1 MPYIN
6 VMPEGKRFEFA
17 SGKNLM
23 EIMLDAGLFIDNAC
37 GGKGL
42 CGKCR
47 VRITEGNAG
56 EPGDTELG
64 ILKEAELA
72 QGVRLACLVYP
83 ESDISIELLQQEKKH
98 DVLAS
103 GYLPDFEFDVDI
115 VKVPVTIHKPT
126 LSDQTPFENQI
137 LDQIRAS
144 KALNSDSEASGASAA
159 FEGADAGC
167 DPVCPSGATGEA
179 GIDYDA
185 LCGHE
190 MMPGE
195 YTAVIHNGKVIALEP
210 GDTTGSL
217 YGVAIDIGTTT
228 VVCSL
233 IDMKTGEELG
243 HASEV
248 NAQKFFGLDVLTR
261 ITYEIENPEDGR
273 EKLQK
278 AIVGSINKMVK
289 SICDRHG
296 ICQDR
301 IYEVAVGAN
310 CTMMHML
317 MGVDAR
323 PIGKAPFAPVFAR
336 AKDVKAA
343 DIGIRAASGA
353 RLYCLPSVSAYIGA
367 DIVAGAYVCDLKH
380 RQGNV
385 MFIDIGTNGEIV
397 LASSGHLMSCSC
409 AAGPALEGMNI
420 SSGMR
425 AAEGA
430 IEDIR
435 ISENGIELKVIG
447 DCEPAGICG
456 SGILTVTKELL
467 RTGMVRKTGA
477 FVKAGKFGE
486 DDYRS
491 KHIRVDEEGKRSFIM
506 VPGRTDPDA
515 AQDGT
520 PGENAES
527 GTNACDATAPL
538 YITQSDIR
546 QVQLAKG
553 AILSGFMA
561 LMKRAG
567 ISMEDLDRVLIAGQF
582 GAHLP
587 ADSIT
592 GTGILPFEVEDR
604 IEYVGN
610 TSKTGAYMALM
621 SAKVKRGMEELA
633 HEMDYLEL
641 GATDN
646 YERLLSECLIFPD
659 FK

>member
-1 MPYIN
+1 MPILK
-6 VMPEGKRFEFA
+6 VMPEEKQYDFA

-47 VRITEGNAG
+47 VKVCEGNVSEAG
-56 EPGDTELG
+56 ETERG
-64 ILKEAELA
+64 ILKAEELE
-72 QGVRLACLVYP
+72 QGVRLACLARP
-83 ESDISIELLQQEKKH
+83 EGDITIELLQKEKKH

-103 GYLPDFEFDVDI
+103 GYMPDFEFEQDI

-126 LSDQTPFENQI
+126 LADQTPFENQI
-137 LDQIRAS
+137 IEQV
-144 KALNSDSEASGASAA
+144 
-159 FEGADAGC
+159 GADAAVGH
-167 DPVCPSGATGEA
+167 DGATGSL
-179 GIDYDA
+179 GFDYTA
-185 LCGHE
+185 LSE
-190 MMPGE
+190 NSMLPGE
-195 YTAVIHNGKVIALEP
+195 YTAVLHNGKVIALEQ
-210 GDTTGSL
+210 GDTTDSI

-243 HASEV
+243 HASEI

-278 AIVGSINKMVK
+278 AIVGSINKMVR
-289 SICDRHG
+289 SVCDRNG
-296 ICQDR
+296 LTQDQ
-301 IYEVAVGAN
+301 IYEISVGAN

-336 AKDVKAA
+336 AKDVKAS
-343 DIGIRAASGA
+343 DIGLKAAPGA

-367 DIVAGAYVCDLKH
+367 DIVAGAYVCDLRH
-380 RQGNV
+380 RKGNV

-397 LASSGHLMSCSC
+397 LAANGHLMSCSC

-430 IEDIR
+430 IEDIH
-435 ISENGIELKVIG
+435 INEDGIDLKVIG

-467 RTGMVRKTGA
+467 RTGIVRKTGA
-477 FVKAGKFGE
+477 FVKAGKFDE

-491 KHIRVDEEGKRSFIM
+491 KYIAVDEEGKRSFIM
-506 VPGRTDPDA
+506 TEGG
-515 AQDGT
+515 DGT
-520 PGENAES
+520 E
-527 GTNACDATAPL
+527 PL
-538 YITQSDIR
+538 YITQGDIR

-561 LMKRAG
+561 LLKKAG
-567 ISMEDLDRVLIAGQF
+567 IGMADLDKVLIAGQF

-587 ADSIT
+587 AESIT

-621 SAKVKRGMEELA
+621 SGTVKRRMEELA
-633 HEMDYLEL
+633 HDMDYLEL

-646 YERLLSECLIFPD
+646 YERLLSECLIFPS

>member
-1 MPYIN
+1 MPKMT
-6 VMPEGKRFEFA
+6 VMPEGKEYGFA

-47 VRITEGNAG
+47 VKVTVGDAG
-56 EPGDTELG
+56 EPGETERG
-64 ILKEAELA
+64 ILKPEEFE
-72 QGVRLACLVYP
+72 QGIRLACLTWP
-83 ESDISIELLQQEKKH
+83 ASDICIELLQKEKKH

-103 GYLPDFEFDVDI
+103 GYMPEFEFEPDI
-115 VKVPVTIHKPT
+115 SDMPVTIHKPT
-126 LSDQTPFENQI
+126 LDDQTPFE
-137 LDQIRAS
+137 DQV
-144 KALNSDSEASGASAA
+144 LEETGASG
-159 FEGADAGC
+159 FGY
-167 DPVCPSGATGEA
+167 EA
-179 GIDYDA
+179 
-185 LCGHE
+185 LSEHS
-190 MMPGE
+190 MMPGD
-195 YTAVIHNGKVIALEP
+195 YTAVLHGGRVIGLEP
-210 GDTTGSL
+210 GDTSGSL

-233 IDMKTGEELG
+233 VDMLSGEELG
-243 HASEV
+243 HASEI

-261 ITYEIENPEDGR
+261 ITYEIENPDDGR

-289 SICDRHG
+289 LVCDSHG
-296 ICQDR
+296 ASQDQ
-301 IYEVAVGAN
+301 IYEFSVGAN

-336 AKDVKAA
+336 ARDVRAS
-343 DIGIRAASGA
+343 DIGLRGAAGA

-367 DIVAGAYVCDLKH
+367 DIVAGAYVCDL
-380 RQGNV
+380 RNQPGNV

-397 LASSGHLMSCSC
+397 LASGGHLMSCSC

-430 IEDIR
+430 IEDIHIR
-435 ISENGIELKVIG
+435 EDGLELKVIG

-467 RTGMVRKTGA
+467 RTGIVKKTGA
-477 FVKAGKFGE
+477 FVKADKFAE

-491 KHIRVDEEGKRSFIM
+491 KYIRVDEEGKRSFRM
-506 VPGRTDPDA
+506 TEGGEA
-515 AQDGT
+515 A
-520 PGENAES
+520 E
-527 GTNACDATAPL
+527 PL
-538 YITQSDIR
+538 YITQGDVR

-561 LMKRAG
+561 LMKKAG
-567 ISMEDLDRVLIAGQF
+567 IGMEDLDKVLIAGQF

-621 SAKVKRGMEELA
+621 SGRVKRQMEELA
-633 HEMDYLEL
+633 HDMDYLEL

-646 YERLLSECLIFPD
+646 YERLLSECLIFPS

>member
-1 MPYIN
+1 MPVMK
-6 VMPEGKRFEFA
+6 VMPEGKQYDFA

-47 VRITEGNAG
+47 VRITEGDAGKAGGTERAILKAG
-56 EPGDTELG
+56 EPEQG
-64 ILKEAELA
+64 I
-72 QGVRLACLVYP
+72 RLACLVRP
-83 ESDISIELLQQEKKH
+83 ESDITIELLQKEKKH

-103 GYLPDFEFDVDI
+103 GYMPDFEFDPDI
-115 VKVPVTIHKPT
+115 VKLPVTIHKPT
-126 LSDQTPFENQI
+126 LADQTPFEDQI
-137 LDQIRAS
+137 L
-144 KALNSDSEASGASAA
+144 E
-159 FEGADAGC
+159 ETGADSFGY
-167 DPVCPSGATGEA
+167 EA
-179 GIDYDA
+179 LA
-185 LCGHE
+185 EHS
-190 MMPGE
+190 MMPGS
-195 YTAVIHNGKVIALEP
+195 YTAVLHHGKVIALEP
-210 GDTTGSL
+210 GDTTGEL

-233 IDMKTGEELG
+233 IDMNTGEELG
-243 HASEV
+243 HASEI

-261 ITYEIENPEDGR
+261 ITYEIENPDDGR

-289 SICDRHG
+289 SVCDQNAVS
-296 ICQDR
+296 QDK
-301 IYEVAVGAN
+301 IYEIAVGAN

-317 MGVDAR
+317 AGVDAR

-336 AKDVKAA
+336 SKDLRAA
-343 DIGIRAASGA
+343 DIGLRAAPGA

-367 DIVAGAYVCDLKH
+367 DIVAGAYVCDL
-380 RQGNV
+380 RNRSGNV

-397 LASSGHLMSCSC
+397 LAADGHLMSCSC

-430 IEDIR
+430 IEDIH
-435 ISENGIELKVIG
+435 ISEDGINMKVIG

-467 RTGMVRKTGA
+467 RTGIVRKTGA
-477 FVKAGKFGE
+477 FVKADKFDP

-491 KHIRVDEEGKRSFIM
+491 SYISVDEDGKRSFRM
-506 VPGRTDPDA
+506 TEG
-515 AQDGT
+515 GN
-520 PGENAES
+520 GSE
-527 GTNACDATAPL
+527 PL

-561 LMKRAG
+561 LLKKAG
-567 ISMEDLDRVLIAGQF
+567 IGMGDLDKVLIAGQF

-587 ADSIT
+587 AESIT

-621 SAKVKRGMEELA
+621 SEKVKREMEELA
-633 HEMDYLEL
+633 HDMDYLEL

-646 YERLLSECLIFPD
+646 YERLLSECLIFPV

>member
-1 MPYIN
+1 MPN
-6 VMPEGKRFEFA
+6 LKVMPEEKLYGFA

-47 VRITEGNAG
+47 VKITEGDAG
-56 EPGDTELG
+56 EAGETERG
-64 ILKEAELA
+64 ILKAEELE
-72 QGVRLACLVYP
+72 QGVRLACLTYP
-83 ESDISIELLQQEKKH
+83 VSDITIELLQKEKKH

-103 GYLPDFEFDVDI
+103 GYMPDFEFEPDI
-115 VKVPVTIHKPT
+115 IKVPITIHKPT
-126 LSDQTPFENQI
+126 LADQTPFENQI
-137 LDQIRAS
+137 IEQVGAE
-144 KALNSDSEASGASAA
+144 ALVGHD
-159 FEGADAGC
+159 
-167 DPVCPSGATGEA
+167 GATGYL
-179 GIDYDA
+179 GFDYTA
-185 LCGHE
+185 LCEHS
-190 MMPGE
+190 MLPGD

-210 GDTTGSL
+210 GDTSESL

-233 IDMKTGEELG
+233 VDMLTGEELG
-243 HASEV
+243 HASEI

-261 ITYEIENPEDGR
+261 ITYEIENPDDGR

-296 ICQDR
+296 LTQDQ
-301 IYEVAVGAN
+301 IYQVTVGAN

-336 AKDVKAA
+336 AKDVKAS
-343 DIGIRAASGA
+343 DIGLKAAPGA

-380 RQGNV
+380 QKGNV

-397 LASSGHLMSCSC
+397 LAADGKLMSCSC

-430 IEDIR
+430 IEDIH
-435 ISENGIELKVIG
+435 INEDGLDLKIIG

-467 RTGMVRKTGA
+467 RTGIVRKTGA
-477 FVKAGKFGE
+477 FVKADKFDA

-491 KHIRVDEEGKRSFIM
+491 KYIAVDEDGKRSFRM
-506 VPGRTDPDA
+506 TEGG
-515 AQDGT
+515 DGT
-520 PGENAES
+520 E
-527 GTNACDATAPL
+527 PL
-538 YITQSDIR
+538 YITQGDVR

-561 LMKRAG
+561 LMKKAG
-567 ISMEDLDRVLIAGQF
+567 IGMADLDRVLIAGQF

-587 ADSIT
+587 AESIT

-621 SAKVKRGMEELA
+621 SGKVKRNMEELA
-633 HEMDYLEL
+633 HDMDYLEL

-646 YERLLSECLIFPD
+646 YERLLSECLIFPV

>member
-1 MPYIN
+1 MPN
-6 VMPEGKRFEFA
+6 LKVMPEEKLYGFA

-47 VRITEGNAG
+47 VKITEGDAG
-56 EPGDTELG
+56 EPGETERG
-64 ILKEAELA
+64 ILKAEELE
-72 QGVRLACLVYP
+72 QGVRLACLAYP
-83 ESDISIELLQQEKKH
+83 VSDITIELLQKEKKH

-103 GYLPDFEFDVDI
+103 GYMPDFDFGPDI

-126 LSDQTPFENQI
+126 LADQTPFENQI
-137 LDQIRAS
+137 IEQVGAE
-144 KALNSDSEASGASAA
+144 ALVGHD
-159 FEGADAGC
+159 
-167 DPVCPSGATGEA
+167 GATGYL
-179 GIDYDA
+179 GFDYTA
-185 LCGHE
+185 LREHS
-190 MMPGE
+190 MLPGE
-195 YTAVIHNGKVIALEP
+195 YTAVIHDGKVIALEP

-233 IDMKTGEELG
+233 VDMLTGEELG
-243 HASEV
+243 HASEI

-273 EKLQK
+273 EKLQR

-289 SICDRHG
+289 SICDEHG
-296 ICQDR
+296 LTQDQ
-301 IYEVAVGAN
+301 IYEVTVGAN

-336 AKDVKAA
+336 AKDIKASDIGLKAA
-343 DIGIRAASGA
+343 PGA

-380 RQGNV
+380 QKGNV

-397 LASSGHLMSCSC
+397 LAADGKLMSCSC

-430 IEDIR
+430 IEDIH
-435 ISENGIELKVIG
+435 INEDGVDLKIIG

-467 RTGMVRKTGA
+467 RTGIVRKTGA
-477 FVKAGKFGE
+477 FVKADKFDE
-486 DDYRS
+486 SDYRS
-491 KHIRVDEEGKRSFIM
+491 KYIAVDEEGKRSFRM
-506 VPGRTDPDA
+506 TDGSNGSD
-515 AQDGT
+515 
-520 PGENAES
+520 
-527 GTNACDATAPL
+527 PL
-538 YITQSDIR
+538 YITQGDVR

-561 LMKRAG
+561 LMRKAG
-567 ISMEDLDRVLIAGQF
+567 IGMEDLDRVLIAGQF

-587 ADSIT
+587 AESIT

-621 SAKVKRGMEELA
+621 SGTVKRQMEALA
-633 HEMDYLEL
+633 HDMDYLEL

-646 YERLLSECLIFPD
+646 YERLLSECLIFPV

>member
-1 MPYIN
+1 MPN
-6 VMPEGKRFEFA
+6 LKVMPEEKLYGFA

-47 VRITEGNAG
+47 VKITEGDAG
-56 EPGDTELG
+56 EAGETERG
-64 ILKEAELA
+64 ILKAEELE
-72 QGVRLACLVYP
+72 QGVRLACLTYP
-83 ESDISIELLQQEKKH
+83 VSDITIELLQKEKKH

-103 GYLPDFEFDVDI
+103 GYMPDFEFEPDI
-115 VKVPVTIHKPT
+115 IKVPVTIHKPT
-126 LSDQTPFENQI
+126 LADQTPFENQI
-137 LDQIRAS
+137 IEQVGAE
-144 KALNSDSEASGASAA
+144 ALVGHD
-159 FEGADAGC
+159 
-167 DPVCPSGATGEA
+167 GATGYL
-179 GIDYDA
+179 GFDYTA
-185 LCGHE
+185 LCEHS
-190 MMPGE
+190 MLPGD

-210 GDTTGSL
+210 GDTSESL

-233 IDMKTGEELG
+233 VDMLTGEELG
-243 HASEV
+243 HASEI

-261 ITYEIENPEDGR
+261 ITYEIENPDDGR

-296 ICQDR
+296 LTQDQ
-301 IYEVAVGAN
+301 IYQVTVGAN

-336 AKDVKAA
+336 AKDVKAS
-343 DIGIRAASGA
+343 DIGLKAAPGA

-380 RQGNV
+380 QKGNV

-397 LASSGHLMSCSC
+397 LAADGKLMSCSC

-430 IEDIR
+430 IEDIH
-435 ISENGIELKVIG
+435 INEDGLDLKIIG

-467 RTGMVRKTGA
+467 RTGIVRKTGA
-477 FVKAGKFGE
+477 FVKADKFDA

-491 KHIRVDEEGKRSFIM
+491 KYIAVDEDGKRSFRM
-506 VPGRTDPDA
+506 TEGG
-515 AQDGT
+515 DGT
-520 PGENAES
+520 E
-527 GTNACDATAPL
+527 PL
-538 YITQSDIR
+538 YITQGDVR

-561 LMKRAG
+561 LMKKAG
-567 ISMEDLDRVLIAGQF
+567 IGMADLDKVLIAGQF

-587 ADSIT
+587 AESIT

-621 SAKVKRGMEELA
+621 SGKVKRDMEELA

-646 YERLLSECLIFPD
+646 YERLLSECLIFPV

>member
-1 MPYIN
+1 
-6 VMPEGKRFEFA
+6 
-17 SGKNLM
+17 
-23 EIMLDAGLFIDNAC
+23 MLDAGLFIDNAC

-47 VRITEGNAG
+47 VRITKG
-56 EPGDTELG
+56 ETGPVSETESH
-64 ILKEAELA
+64 ILKADEIES
-72 QGVRLACLVYP
+72 GIRLACLVFP
-83 ESDISIELLQQEKKH
+83 ESDIEIELLQKEKKH

-103 GYLPDFEFDVDI
+103 GYMPDFDFDQDI
-115 VKVPVTIHKPT
+115 IKRRVTIHKPT
-126 LSDQTPFENQI
+126 LEDQTPFE
-137 LDQIRAS
+137 DQVLAETGCES
-144 KALNSDSEASGASAA
+144 LEYEALSEHS
-159 FEGADAGC
+159 
-167 DPVCPSGATGEA
+167 
-179 GIDYDA
+179 
-185 LCGHE
+185 
-190 MMPGE
+190 MMPGD
-195 YTAVIHNGKVIALEP
+195 YTAVIHGNRVVALEP
-210 GDTTGSL
+210 GDTEAAL

-233 IDMKTGEELG
+233 IDMNTGEELG
-243 HASEV
+243 HASEI

-261 ITYEIENPEDGR
+261 ITYEIEHPEDGR

-278 AIVGSINKMVK
+278 AIVGSINKMVSSVCEK
-289 SICDRHG
+289 HG
-296 ICQDR
+296 VSQEQ
-301 IYEVAVGAN
+301 IYEFSVGAN

-336 AKDVKAA
+336 ARDVKA
-343 DIGIRAASGA
+343 DSIGLKAAAGA

-367 DIVAGAYVCDLKH
+367 DIVAGAYVCDL
-380 RQGNV
+380 RSETGNV
-385 MFIDIGTNGEIV
+385 IFIDIGTNGEIV
-397 LASSGHLMSCSC
+397 LASHGKLMSCSC

-430 IEDIR
+430 IEDIS
-435 ISENGIELKVIG
+435 IGEDGIELKSIG
-447 DCEPAGICG
+447 DCEPAGIGG

-467 RTGMVRKTGA
+467 RTGIVRKTGA
-477 FVKAGKFGE
+477 FVKAGKFDE
-486 DDYRS
+486 SDYRS
-491 KHIRVDEEGKRSFIM
+491 KYIEVDDEGKRSFRM
-506 VPGRTDPDA
+506 TEGGNGTD
-515 AQDGT
+515 
-520 PGENAES
+520 
-527 GTNACDATAPL
+527 PL
-538 YITQSDIR
+538 YITQGDIR

-567 ISMEDLDRVLIAGQF
+567 IGMEDLDKVLIAGQF

-587 ADSIT
+587 AKSIT

-604 IEYVGN
+604 IKYVGN

-621 SAKVKRGMEELA
+621 SGKVKEEMQRLA

-641 GATDN
+641 GATEN
-646 YERLLSECLIFPD
+646 YERLLSECLIFPA

>member
-1 MPYIN
+1 MPKLT
-6 VMPEGKRFEFA
+6 VMPEGKEYDFA

-23 EIMLDAGLFIDNAC
+23 EIMLGAGLFIDNAC

-47 VRITEGNAG
+47 VRIVSGDAGAAG
-56 EPGDTELG
+56 ETERG
-64 ILKEAELA
+64 MLKSEELS
-72 QGVRLACLVYP
+72 QGVRLACLTVP
-83 ESDISIELLQQEKKH
+83 AGDICIELLQKEKKH

-103 GYLPDFEFDVDI
+103 GYMPEFEFEPDI
-115 VKVPVTIHKPT
+115 KKVPVTIHKPT
-126 LSDQTPFENQI
+126 LADQTPFENQI
-137 LDQIRAS
+137 IDQV
-144 KALNSDSEASGASAA
+144 
-159 FEGADAGC
+159 GADRAVGH
-167 DPVCPSGATGEA
+167 DGATGYL
-179 GIDYDA
+179 GLDYTA
-185 LCGHE
+185 LCEHP
-190 MMPGE
+190 MLPGE
-195 YTAVIHNGKVIALEP
+195 YTAVIHDGKVIALEP
-210 GDTTGSL
+210 GDTSASI

-233 IDMKTGEELG
+233 IDMLSGEEIG
-243 HASEV
+243 HASEI

-273 EKLQK
+273 EKLRK

-289 SICDRHG
+289 SICDDHG
-296 ICQDR
+296 LSRDQ
-301 IYEVAVGAN
+301 IYEIAVGAN

-336 AKDVKAA
+336 AKDVRADSIGLEAA
-343 DIGIRAASGA
+343 PGA

-367 DIVAGAYVCDLKH
+367 DIVAGAYVCDLRHQK
-380 RQGNV
+380 GNV

-397 LASSGHLMSCSC
+397 LASGGRLMSCSC

-435 ISENGIELKVIG
+435 IGEDGLELKIIG
-447 DCEPAGICG
+447 DCPPAGICG

-467 RTGMVRKTGA
+467 RTGIVKKTGA
-477 FVKAGKFGE
+477 FVKADRFGE

-491 KHIRVDEEGKRSFIM
+491 KYISVDEEGRRSFRM
-506 VPGRTDPDA
+506 TDGD
-515 AQDGT
+515 
-520 PGENAES
+520 E
-527 GTNACDATAPL
+527 PL
-538 YITQSDIR
+538 YITQSDVR

-561 LMKRAG
+561 LMNKAG
-567 ISMEDLDRVLIAGQF
+567 IGMEDLDRVLIAGQF

-621 SAKVKRGMEELA
+621 SSKVKREMEELA
-633 HEMDYLEL
+633 HDMDYLEL

-646 YERLLSECLIFPD
+646 YERLLSECLIFPS

>member
-1 MPYIN
+1 MPN
-6 VMPEGKRFEFA
+6 LKVMPEEKLYGFA

-47 VRITEGNAG
+47 VKITEGDAG
-56 EPGDTELG
+56 EAGETERG
-64 ILKEAELA
+64 ILKAEELE
-72 QGVRLACLVYP
+72 QGVRLTCLTYP
-83 ESDISIELLQQEKKH
+83 VSDITIELLQKEKKH

-103 GYLPDFEFDVDI
+103 GYMPDFEFEPDI
-115 VKVPVTIHKPT
+115 IKVPVTIHKPT
-126 LSDQTPFENQI
+126 LADQTPFENQI
-137 LDQIRAS
+137 IEQVGAE
-144 KALNSDSEASGASAA
+144 ALVGHD
-159 FEGADAGC
+159 
-167 DPVCPSGATGEA
+167 GATGYL
-179 GIDYDA
+179 GFDYTA
-185 LCGHE
+185 LCEHS
-190 MMPGE
+190 MLPGD

-210 GDTTGSL
+210 GDTSESL

-233 IDMKTGEELG
+233 VDMLTGEELG
-243 HASEV
+243 HASEI

-261 ITYEIENPEDGR
+261 ITYEIENPDDGR

-296 ICQDR
+296 LTQDQ
-301 IYEVAVGAN
+301 IYQVTVGAN

-336 AKDVKAA
+336 AKDVKAS
-343 DIGIRAASGA
+343 DIGLKAAPGA

-380 RQGNV
+380 QKGNV

-397 LASSGHLMSCSC
+397 LAADGKLMSCSC

-430 IEDIR
+430 IEDIH
-435 ISENGIELKVIG
+435 INEDGLDLKIIG

-467 RTGMVRKTGA
+467 RTGIVRKTGA
-477 FVKAGKFGE
+477 FVKADKFDE
-486 DDYRS
+486 NDYRS
-491 KHIRVDEEGKRSFIM
+491 KYIVVDEDGKRSFRM
-506 VPGRTDPDA
+506 TEG
-515 AQDGT
+515 GN
-520 PGENAES
+520 GSE
-527 GTNACDATAPL
+527 PL
-538 YITQSDIR
+538 YITQGDIR

-561 LMKRAG
+561 LMKKAG
-567 ISMEDLDRVLIAGQF
+567 IGMADLDRVLIAGQF

-587 ADSIT
+587 AESIT

-621 SAKVKRGMEELA
+621 SGKVKRNMEELA
-633 HEMDYLEL
+633 HDMDYLEL

-646 YERLLSECLIFPD
+646 YERLLSECLIFPV

>member
-1 MPYIN
+1 
-6 VMPEGKRFEFA
+6 MPEEKLYGFA

-47 VRITEGNAG
+47 VKITEGDAG
-56 EPGDTELG
+56 EPGETERG
-64 ILKEAELA
+64 ILKAEELE
-72 QGVRLACLVYP
+72 QGVRLACLAYP
-83 ESDISIELLQQEKKH
+83 VSDITIELLQKEKKH

-103 GYLPDFEFDVDI
+103 GYMPDFDFGPDI

-126 LSDQTPFENQI
+126 LADQTPFENQI
-137 LDQIRAS
+137 IEQVGAE
-144 KALNSDSEASGASAA
+144 ALVGHD
-159 FEGADAGC
+159 
-167 DPVCPSGATGEA
+167 GATGYL
-179 GIDYDA
+179 GFDYTA
-185 LCGHE
+185 LREHS
-190 MMPGE
+190 MLPGE
-195 YTAVIHNGKVIALEP
+195 YTAVIHDGKVIALEP

-233 IDMKTGEELG
+233 VDMLTGEELG
-243 HASEV
+243 HASEI

-289 SICDRHG
+289 SICDEHG
-296 ICQDR
+296 LTQDQ
-301 IYEVAVGAN
+301 IYEVTVGAN

-336 AKDVKAA
+336 AKDIKASDIGLKAA
-343 DIGIRAASGA
+343 PGA

-380 RQGNV
+380 QKGNV

-397 LASSGHLMSCSC
+397 LAADGKLMSCSC

-430 IEDIR
+430 IEDIH
-435 ISENGIELKVIG
+435 INEDGVDLKIIG

-467 RTGMVRKTGA
+467 RTGIVRKTGA
-477 FVKAGKFGE
+477 FVKADKFDE
-486 DDYRS
+486 SDYRS
-491 KHIRVDEEGKRSFIM
+491 KYIAVDEEGKRSFRM
-506 VPGRTDPDA
+506 TDGSNGSD
-515 AQDGT
+515 
-520 PGENAES
+520 
-527 GTNACDATAPL
+527 PL
-538 YITQSDIR
+538 YITQGDVR

-561 LMKRAG
+561 LMRKAG
-567 ISMEDLDRVLIAGQF
+567 IGMEDLDRVLIAGQF

-587 ADSIT
+587 AESIT

-621 SAKVKRGMEELA
+621 SGTVKRQMEALA
-633 HEMDYLEL
+633 HDMDYLEL

-646 YERLLSECLIFPD
+646 YERLLSECLIFPV

>member
-1 MPYIN
+1 MPLLTVHSDNKQY
-6 VMPEGKRFEFA
+6 EFA
-17 SGKNLM
+17 SGKSLM
-23 EIMLDAGLFIDNAC
+23 DIMLDAGLFIDNAC

-47 VRITEGNAG
+47 VMITKG
-56 EPGDTELG
+56 ETGPVSETESH
-64 ILKEAELA
+64 ILKADEIES
-72 QGVRLACLVYP
+72 GIRLACLVYP
-83 ESDISIELLQQEKKH
+83 ESDIEIELLQKEKKH
-98 DVLAS
+98 DVLTS
-103 GYLPDFEFDVDI
+103 GYMPDFDFDQDI
-115 VKVPVTIHKPT
+115 IKRRVTIHKPT
-126 LSDQTPFENQI
+126 LEDQTPFE
-137 LDQIRAS
+137 DQVLAETGCECFEYE
-144 KALNSDSEASGASAA
+144 ALSEHS
-159 FEGADAGC
+159 
-167 DPVCPSGATGEA
+167 
-179 GIDYDA
+179 
-185 LCGHE
+185 
-190 MMPGE
+190 MMPGD
-195 YTAVIHNGKVIALEP
+195 YTAVIHGNRVVALEP
-210 GDTTGSL
+210 GDTASAL

-233 IDMKTGEELG
+233 IDMNTGEELG
-243 HASEV
+243 HASEI

-261 ITYEIENPEDGR
+261 ITYEIEHPEDGR

-278 AIVGSINKMVK
+278 AIVGSINKMVASVCEK
-289 SICDRHG
+289 HG
-296 ICQDR
+296 VSQEQ
-301 IYEVAVGAN
+301 IYEFSVGAN

-336 AKDVKAA
+336 ARDVKA
-343 DIGIRAASGA
+343 DSIGLKAAAGA

-367 DIVAGAYVCDLKH
+367 DIVAGAYVCDL
-380 RQGNV
+380 RSETGNV
-385 MFIDIGTNGEIV
+385 IFIDIGTNGEIV
-397 LASSGHLMSCSC
+397 LASHGKLMSCSC

-430 IEDIR
+430 IEDIS
-435 ISENGIELKVIG
+435 IGENGIELKIIG

-467 RTGMVRKTGA
+467 RTGIVRKTGA
-477 FVKAGKFGE
+477 FVKAGKFDE
-486 DDYRS
+486 SDYRS
-491 KHIRVDEEGKRSFIM
+491 KFIEVDDEGKRSFRM
-506 VPGRTDPDA
+506 TEGGNGSD
-515 AQDGT
+515 
-520 PGENAES
+520 
-527 GTNACDATAPL
+527 PL
-538 YITQSDIR
+538 YITQGDIR

-567 ISMEDLDRVLIAGQF
+567 IGMEDLDKVLIAGQF

-587 ADSIT
+587 AQSIT

-604 IEYVGN
+604 IQYVGN

-621 SAKVKRGMEELA
+621 SGKVKEEMQKLA

-641 GATDN
+641 GATEN
-646 YERLLSECLIFPD
+646 YERLLSECLIFPA

>member
-1 MPYIN
+1 MPILK
-6 VMPEGKRFEFA
+6 VMPEGKIFNFA

-47 VRITEGNAG
+47 VKITEGEAG
-56 EPGDTELG
+56 EAGETELA
-64 ILKEAELA
+64 ILKAGEVE
-72 QGVRLACLVYP
+72 QGIRLACLARP
-83 ESDISIELLQQEKKH
+83 EGDITIELLQKEKKH

-103 GYLPDFEFDVDI
+103 GYMPDFEFEPDI
-115 VKVPVTIHKPT
+115 IKVPVTVHKPT
-126 LSDQTPFENQI
+126 LADQTPFENQI
-137 LDQIRAS
+137 IEQVGANAS
-144 KALNSDSEASGASAA
+144 VGHD
-159 FEGADAGC
+159 
-167 DPVCPSGATGEA
+167 GATGYL
-179 GIDYDA
+179 GFDYTA
-185 LCGHE
+185 LCEHS
-190 MMPGE
+190 MLPGE
-195 YTAVIHNGKVIALEP
+195 YTAVLHNGKVIALEP
-210 GDTTGSL
+210 GDTTESL

-233 IDMKTGEELG
+233 IDMNTGEELG
-243 HASEV
+243 HASEI

-261 ITYEIENPEDGR
+261 ITYEIENPDDGR

-289 SICDRHG
+289 SVCDKNG
-296 ICQDR
+296 VTQDQ
-301 IYEVAVGAN
+301 IYEVSVGAN

-336 AKDVKAA
+336 AKDVRAS
-343 DIGIRAASGA
+343 DIGLKTAPGA
-353 RLYCLPSVSAYIGA
+353 RLYCLPSASAYIGA
-367 DIVAGAYVCDLKH
+367 DIVAGAYVCDLRH
-380 RQGNV
+380 RKGNV

-397 LASSGHLMSCSC
+397 LAADGHLMSCSC

-430 IEDIR
+430 IEDIH
-435 ISENGIELKVIG
+435 INEDGIDIKVIG

-467 RTGMVRKTGA
+467 RTGIVRKTGA
-477 FVKAGKFGE
+477 FVKADKFDA

-491 KHIRVDEEGKRSFIM
+491 KYIAVDEDGKRSFRM
-506 VPGRTDPDA
+506 TEGGE
-515 AQDGT
+515 GT
-520 PGENAES
+520 E
-527 GTNACDATAPL
+527 PL
-538 YITQSDIR
+538 YITQGDVR

-561 LMKRAG
+561 LLKKAG
-567 ISMEDLDRVLIAGQF
+567 IGMADLDKVLIAGQF

-621 SAKVKRGMEELA
+621 SGTVKRQMEELA
-633 HEMDYLEL
+633 HDMDYLEL

-646 YERLLSECLIFPD
+646 YERLLSECLIFPV

>member
-1 MPYIN
+1 MPVLK
-6 VMPEGKRFEFA
+6 VMPEGKQYDFA

-47 VRITEGNAG
+47 VKITEGDAG
-56 EPGDTELG
+56 EAGETERG
-64 ILKEAELA
+64 ILKAEELE
-72 QGVRLACLVYP
+72 QGVRLACLAYP
-83 ESDISIELLQQEKKH
+83 VTDITIELLQKEKKH

-103 GYLPDFEFDVDI
+103 GYMPDFEFEPDI
-115 VKVPVTIHKPT
+115 IKVPVTIHKPT
-126 LSDQTPFENQI
+126 LADQTPFENQI
-137 LDQIRAS
+137 IDQVGA
-144 KALNSDSEASGASAA
+144 EAMVGH
-159 FEGADAGC
+159 D
-167 DPVCPSGATGEA
+167 GATGYL
-179 GIDYDA
+179 GFDYTA
-185 LCGHE
+185 LREHS
-190 MMPGE
+190 MLPGE
-195 YTAVIHNGKVIALEP
+195 YTAVMHNGKVIALEP

-233 IDMKTGEELG
+233 VDMLTGEELG
-243 HASEV
+243 HASEI

-289 SICDRHG
+289 SICDEHG
-296 ICQDR
+296 LTQEQ
-301 IYEVAVGAN
+301 IYEVTVGAN

-336 AKDVKAA
+336 AKDVKAS
-343 DIGIRAASGA
+343 DIGLKAAPGA

-367 DIVAGAYVCDLKH
+367 DIVAGAYVCDLRH
-380 RQGNV
+380 RKGNV

-397 LASSGHLMSCSC
+397 LAADGKLMSCSC

-430 IEDIR
+430 IEDIH
-435 ISENGIELKVIG
+435 INEDGIDLKIIG

-467 RTGMVRKTGA
+467 RTGIVRKTGA
-477 FVKAGKFGE
+477 FVKADKFDA

-491 KHIRVDEEGKRSFIM
+491 KYIAVDEDGKRSFRM
-506 VPGRTDPDA
+506 TEGGE
-515 AQDGT
+515 GT
-520 PGENAES
+520 E
-527 GTNACDATAPL
+527 PL
-538 YITQSDIR
+538 YITQGDVR

-561 LMKRAG
+561 LMRKAG
-567 ISMEDLDRVLIAGQF
+567 IGMEDLDRVLIAGQF

-587 ADSIT
+587 AESIT

-621 SAKVKRGMEELA
+621 SGKVKRQMEELA

-646 YERLLSECLIFPD
+646 YERLLSECLIFPV

>member
-1 MPYIN
+1 MPN
-6 VMPEGKRFEFA
+6 LKVMPEEKLYGFA

-47 VRITEGNAG
+47 VKITEGDAG
-56 EPGDTELG
+56 EPGETERG
-64 ILKEAELA
+64 ILKAEELE
-72 QGVRLACLVYP
+72 QGVRLACLAYP
-83 ESDISIELLQQEKKH
+83 VSDITIELLQKEKKH

-103 GYLPDFEFDVDI
+103 GYMPDFDFGPDI

-126 LSDQTPFENQI
+126 LADQTPFENQI
-137 LDQIRAS
+137 IEQVGAE
-144 KALNSDSEASGASAA
+144 ALVGHD
-159 FEGADAGC
+159 
-167 DPVCPSGATGEA
+167 GATGYL
-179 GIDYDA
+179 GFDYTA
-185 LCGHE
+185 LREHS
-190 MMPGE
+190 MLPGE
-195 YTAVIHNGKVIALEP
+195 YTAVIHDGKVIALEP

-233 IDMKTGEELG
+233 VDMLTGEELG
-243 HASEV
+243 HASEI

-289 SICDRHG
+289 SICDEHG
-296 ICQDR
+296 LTQDQ
-301 IYEVAVGAN
+301 IYEVTVGAN

-336 AKDVKAA
+336 AKDIKASDIGLKAA
-343 DIGIRAASGA
+343 PGA

-380 RQGNV
+380 QKGNV

-397 LASSGHLMSCSC
+397 LAADGKLMSCSC

-430 IEDIR
+430 IEDIH
-435 ISENGIELKVIG
+435 INEDGVDLKIIG

-467 RTGMVRKTGA
+467 RTGIVRKTGA
-477 FVKAGKFGE
+477 FVKADKFDE
-486 DDYRS
+486 SDYRS
-491 KHIRVDEEGKRSFIM
+491 KYIAVDEEGKRSFRM
-506 VPGRTDPDA
+506 TDGSNGSD
-515 AQDGT
+515 
-520 PGENAES
+520 
-527 GTNACDATAPL
+527 PL
-538 YITQSDIR
+538 YITQGDVR
-546 QVQLAKG
+546 QVQLAMG

-561 LMKRAG
+561 LMRKAG
-567 ISMEDLDRVLIAGQF
+567 IGMEDLDRVLIAGQF

-587 ADSIT
+587 AESIT

-621 SAKVKRGMEELA
+621 SGTVKRQMEALA
-633 HEMDYLEL
+633 HDMDYLEL

-646 YERLLSECLIFPD
+646 YERLLSECLIFPV

>member
-1 MPYIN
+1 MPN
-6 VMPEGKRFEFA
+6 LKVMPEGKLFGFT

-47 VRITEGNAG
+47 VKITDGNAG
-56 EPGDTELG
+56 EAGETERG
-64 ILKEAELA
+64 ILKTEELE
-72 QGVRLACLVYP
+72 QGVRLACLAYP
-83 ESDISIELLQQEKKH
+83 VSDITIELLQKEKKH

-103 GYLPDFEFDVDI
+103 GYMPDFEFEPDI
-115 VKVPVTIHKPT
+115 KKVPVTIHKPT
-126 LSDQTPFENQI
+126 LADQTPFENQLI
-137 LDQIRAS
+137 EQV
-144 KALNSDSEASGASAA
+144 
-159 FEGADAGC
+159 GADSLVGHDC
-167 DPVCPSGATGEA
+167 ATGYL
-179 GIDYDA
+179 GFDYIA
-185 LCGHE
+185 LREHS
-190 MMPGE
+190 MLPGD

-210 GDTTGSL
+210 GDTTDAL

-233 IDMKTGEELG
+233 VDMRTGEELG
-243 HASEV
+243 HASEI

-289 SICDRHG
+289 SMCDEHG
-296 ICQDR
+296 ITQDQ
-301 IYEVAVGAN
+301 IYEVTVGAN

-336 AKDVKAA
+336 AKDVKAS
-343 DIGIRAASGA
+343 DIGLKAAPGA

-367 DIVAGAYVCDLKH
+367 DIVAGAYVCDLRH
-380 RQGNV
+380 RKGNT

-397 LASSGHLMSCSC
+397 LAADGKLMSCSC

-430 IEDIR
+430 IEDIH
-435 ISENGIELKVIG
+435 INEDGIDLKIIG

-467 RTGMVRKTGA
+467 RTGIVRKTGA
-477 FVKAGKFGE
+477 FVKADKFDA

-491 KHIRVDEEGKRSFIM
+491 KYIAVDEDGKRSFM
-506 VPGRTDPDA
+506 MTKGG
-515 AQDGT
+515 DGT
-520 PGENAES
+520 E
-527 GTNACDATAPL
+527 PL
-538 YITQSDIR
+538 YITQGDVR

-561 LMKRAG
+561 LMKKAG
-567 ISMEDLDRVLIAGQF
+567 IGMEDLDRVLIAGQF

-587 ADSIT
+587 AESIT

-621 SAKVKRGMEELA
+621 SGKVKRGMEELA

-646 YERLLSECLIFPD
+646 YERLLSECLIFPV

>member
-1 MPYIN
+1 
-6 VMPEGKRFEFA
+6 
-17 SGKNLM
+17 
-23 EIMLDAGLFIDNAC
+23 MLDAGLFIDNAC

-47 VRITEGNAG
+47 VMITKG
-56 EPGDTELG
+56 ETGPVSETESH
-64 ILKEAELA
+64 ILKADESES
-72 QGVRLACLVYP
+72 GIRLACLVYP
-83 ESDISIELLQQEKKH
+83 ESDIEIELLQKEKKH
-98 DVLAS
+98 DVLTS
-103 GYLPDFEFDVDI
+103 GYMPDFDFDQDI
-115 VKVPVTIHKPT
+115 IKRRVTIHKPT
-126 LSDQTPFENQI
+126 LEDQTPFE
-137 LDQIRAS
+137 DQVLAETGCECFEYE
-144 KALNSDSEASGASAA
+144 ALSEHS
-159 FEGADAGC
+159 
-167 DPVCPSGATGEA
+167 
-179 GIDYDA
+179 
-185 LCGHE
+185 
-190 MMPGE
+190 MMPGD
-195 YTAVIHNGKVIALEP
+195 YTAVIHGNRVVALEL
-210 GDTTGSL
+210 GDTSAAL

-233 IDMKTGEELG
+233 IDMNTGEELG
-243 HASEV
+243 HASEI

-261 ITYEIENPEDGR
+261 ITYEIEHPEDGR

-278 AIVGSINKMVK
+278 AIVGSINKMVASVCEK
-289 SICDRHG
+289 HG
-296 ICQDR
+296 VSQEQ
-301 IYEVAVGAN
+301 IYEFSVGAN

-336 AKDVKAA
+336 ARDVKA
-343 DIGIRAASGA
+343 DSIGLKAAAGA

-367 DIVAGAYVCDLKH
+367 DIVAGAYVCDL
-380 RQGNV
+380 RSETGNV
-385 MFIDIGTNGEIV
+385 IFIDIGTNGEIV
-397 LASSGHLMSCSC
+397 LASHGKLMSCSC

-430 IEDIR
+430 IEDIS
-435 ISENGIELKVIG
+435 IGENGIELKIIG

-467 RTGMVRKTGA
+467 RTGIVRKTGA
-477 FVKAGKFGE
+477 FVKASKFDE
-486 DDYRS
+486 SDYRS
-491 KHIRVDEEGKRSFIM
+491 KFIEVDDEGKRSFRM
-506 VPGRTDPDA
+506 TEGGNGSD
-515 AQDGT
+515 
-520 PGENAES
+520 
-527 GTNACDATAPL
+527 PL
-538 YITQSDIR
+538 YITQGDIR

-567 ISMEDLDRVLIAGQF
+567 IGMEDLDKVLIAGQF

-587 ADSIT
+587 AQSIT

-604 IEYVGN
+604 IQYVGN

-621 SAKVKRGMEELA
+621 SGKVKEEMQKLA

-641 GATDN
+641 GATEN
-646 YERLLSECLIFPD
+646 YERLLSECLIFPA

>member
-1 MPYIN
+1 MPLMK
-6 VMPEGKRFEFA
+6 VMPEEKTFEFA

-23 EIMLDAGLFIDNAC
+23 EIMLDAGLFVDNAC

-47 VRITEGNAG
+47 VRVTGGDAGEITEN
-56 EPGDTELG
+56 EKE
-64 ILKEAELA
+64 ILKEEELS
-72 QGVRLACLVYP
+72 QGVRLACLVVP
-83 ESDISIELLQQEKKH
+83 AGDICIEPLQHEKKH
-98 DVLAS
+98 EVLAS
-103 GYLPDFEFDVDI
+103 GYMPDFEFDVDI
-115 VKVPVTIHKPT
+115 RKMRVTIRKPT
-126 LSDQTPFENQI
+126 LEDQTPFEDQI
-137 LDQIRAS
+137 LAETGVGRLEFE
-144 KALNSDSEASGASAA
+144 ALSEHS
-159 FEGADAGC
+159 
-167 DPVCPSGATGEA
+167 
-179 GIDYDA
+179 
-185 LCGHE
+185 

-195 YTAVIHNGKVIALEP
+195 YTAVIHGDSVIALEP
-210 GDTTGSL
+210 GDTTDAL

-233 IDMKTGEELG
+233 IDMLTGEELG
-243 HASEV
+243 HASEI

-261 ITYEIENPEDGR
+261 ITYEIENPDDGR
-273 EKLQK
+273 EKLRK

-289 SICDRHG
+289 SVCDRNG
-296 ICQDR
+296 LTQDR
-301 IYEVAVGAN
+301 IYEFSVGAN

-336 AKDVKAA
+336 ARDTAA
-343 DIGIRAASGA
+343 SDIGLKGAAGA

-367 DIVAGAYVCDLKH
+367 DIVAGAYVCDLRHQK
-380 RQGNV
+380 GNV

-397 LASSGHLMSCSC
+397 LASNGRLLSCSC

-430 IEDIR
+430 IEDIH
-435 ISENGIELKVIG
+435 IGEDGIELQVIG
-447 DCEPAGICG
+447 DAEPAGICG

-467 RTGMVRKTGA
+467 RTGIVRKTGA
-477 FVKAGKFGE
+477 FVKAGKFGD

-491 KHIRVDEEGKRSFIM
+491 KYIRVDEEGKRSFRM
-506 VPGRTDPDA
+506 TEGNDETD
-515 AQDGT
+515 
-520 PGENAES
+520 
-527 GTNACDATAPL
+527 PL
-538 YITQSDIR
+538 YITQSDVR

-561 LMKRAG
+561 LMNKAG
-567 ISMEDLDRVLIAGQF
+567 IGMDDLDKVLIAGQF

-587 ADSIT
+587 AESIT

-621 SAKVKRGMEELA
+621 SGSVKRGMEELA
-633 HEMDYLEL
+633 RDMDYLEL

-646 YERLLSECLIFPD
+646 YERLLSECLIFPT

>member
-1 MPYIN
+1 MHDEAYRLAGPQLMLSGDTDNMPFLTTAGSERY
-6 VMPEGKRFEFA
+6 EFKA
-17 SGKNLM
+17 GRSLM
-23 EIMLDAGLFIDNAC
+23 DIMLDAGLFIDNAC

-47 VRITEGNAG
+47 VRITGGDAG
-56 EPGDTELG
+56 DVSETERG
-64 ILKEAELA
+64 ILREEEIE
-72 QGVRLACLVYP
+72 QGIRLACLVYP
-83 ESDISIELLQQEKKH
+83 SSDIEIELLQKEKKH

-103 GYLPDFEFDVDI
+103 GYMPDFEYDLDI
-115 VKVPVTIHKPT
+115 IKMPVTIHKPT
-126 LSDQTPFENQI
+126 LEDQTPFEDQI
-137 LDQIRAS
+137 L
-144 KALNSDSEASGASAA
+144 EETGASGFAY
-159 FEGADAGC
+159 E
-167 DPVCPSGATGEA
+167 
-179 GIDYDA
+179 A
-185 LCGHE
+185 LCGHD
-190 MMPGE
+190 MMPGS
-195 YTAVIHNGKVIALEP
+195 YTAVIHGNKVTALEP
-210 GDTTGSL
+210 GDTSAVM

-233 IDMKTGEELG
+233 IDMNTGEELG
-243 HASEV
+243 HASEI

-261 ITYEIENPEDGR
+261 ITYEIEHPQDGR

-278 AIVGSINKMVK
+278 AIVGSINKMVA
-289 SICDRHG
+289 SVCSRQG
-296 ICQDR
+296 ISTDQ
-301 IYEVAVGAN
+301 IYEFSVGAN

-336 AKDVKAA
+336 AKDVRA
-343 DIGIRAASGA
+343 DSIGLKGATGA

-367 DIVAGAYVCDLKH
+367 DIVAGAYVCDLKSEP
-380 RQGNV
+380 GNV
-385 MFIDIGTNGEIV
+385 IFIDIGTNGEIV
-397 LASSGHLMSCSC
+397 LASHGRLMSCSC

-430 IEDIR
+430 IEDIT
-435 ISENGIELKVIG
+435 IGEDGIGLKVIG
-447 DCEPAGICG
+447 DCEPSGICG

-467 RTGMVRKTGA
+467 RTGIVRKTGA
-477 FVKAGKFGE
+477 FVKADKF
-486 DDYRS
+486 DSSDYRS
-491 KHIRVDEEGKRSFIM
+491 KYISVDEEGKRSFRM
-506 VPGRTDPDA
+506 TEGS
-515 AQDGT
+515 
-520 PGENAES
+520 ENSE
-527 GTNACDATAPL
+527 PL
-538 YITQSDIR
+538 YITQGDIR

-567 ISMEDLDRVLIAGQF
+567 IGMEDLDKVLIAGQF

-587 ADSIT
+587 AQSIT

-604 IEYVGN
+604 ISYVGN

-621 SAKVKRGMEELA
+621 SGKVKREMEELA

-646 YERLLSECLIFPD
+646 YERLLSECLIFPV
-659 FK
+659 FR

>member
-1 MPYIN
+1 MPILN
-6 VMPEGKRFEFA
+6 VMPEGKQYDFA

-47 VRITEGNAG
+47 VKITEGDAG
-56 EPGDTELG
+56 EAGETERG
-64 ILKEAELA
+64 ILKAEELG
-72 QGVRLACLVYP
+72 QGVRLACLAYP
-83 ESDISIELLQQEKKH
+83 VSDITIELLQKEKKH

-103 GYLPDFEFDVDI
+103 GYMPDFEFEPDI

-126 LSDQTPFENQI
+126 LADQTPFENQI
-137 LDQIRAS
+137 IDQVGAAS
-144 KALNSDSEASGASAA
+144 IVGHD
-159 FEGADAGC
+159 
-167 DPVCPSGATGEA
+167 GATGYL
-179 GIDYDA
+179 GFDYTA
-185 LCGHE
+185 LREHS
-190 MMPGE
+190 MLPGE
-195 YTAVIHNGKVIALEP
+195 YTAVIHDGKVIALEP

-233 IDMKTGEELG
+233 VDMLTGEELG
-243 HASEV
+243 HASEI

-289 SICDRHG
+289 SICDKNG
-296 ICQDR
+296 VTQDQ
-301 IYEVAVGAN
+301 IYEVSVGAN

-336 AKDVKAA
+336 AKDVKAS
-343 DIGIRAASGA
+343 DIGLKAAPGA

-367 DIVAGAYVCDLKH
+367 DIVAGAYVCDLRNRK
-380 RQGNV
+380 GNV

-397 LASSGHLMSCSC
+397 LAADGKLMSCSC

-430 IEDIR
+430 IEDIH
-435 ISENGIELKVIG
+435 INEDGIDIKVIG

-467 RTGMVRKTGA
+467 RTGIVRKTGA
-477 FVKAGKFGE
+477 FVKADKFDAE
-486 DDYRS
+486 DYRS
-491 KHIRVDEEGKRSFIM
+491 KYIAVSEDGKRSFRM
-506 VPGRTDPDA
+506 TEGG
-515 AQDGT
+515 DGT
-520 PGENAES
+520 
-527 GTNACDATAPL
+527 DPL
-538 YITQSDIR
+538 YITQGDVR

-561 LMKRAG
+561 LLKKAG
-567 ISMEDLDRVLIAGQF
+567 IGMADIDKVLIAGQF

-587 ADSIT
+587 AESIT

-621 SAKVKRGMEELA
+621 SGKVKRQMEALA
-633 HEMDYLEL
+633 HDMDYLEL

-646 YERLLSECLIFPD
+646 YERLLSECLIFPT

>member
-1 MPYIN
+1 MPILN
-6 VMPEGKRFEFA
+6 VMPEGKQYDFA

-47 VRITEGNAG
+47 VKITEGDAG
-56 EPGDTELG
+56 EAGETERG
-64 ILKEAELA
+64 ILKAEELE
-72 QGVRLACLVYP
+72 QGVRLACLAYP
-83 ESDISIELLQQEKKH
+83 VSDITIELLQKEKKH

-103 GYLPDFEFDVDI
+103 GYMPDFEFEPDI

-126 LSDQTPFENQI
+126 LADQTPFENQI
-137 LDQIRAS
+137 IDQVGAAS
-144 KALNSDSEASGASAA
+144 IVGHD
-159 FEGADAGC
+159 
-167 DPVCPSGATGEA
+167 GATGYL
-179 GIDYDA
+179 GFDYTA
-185 LCGHE
+185 LREHS
-190 MMPGE
+190 MLPGE
-195 YTAVIHNGKVIALEP
+195 YTAVIHEGKVIALEP

-233 IDMKTGEELG
+233 VDMLTGEELG
-243 HASEV
+243 HASEI

-289 SICDRHG
+289 SVCDKNG
-296 ICQDR
+296 VTQDQ
-301 IYEVAVGAN
+301 IYEVSVGAN

-336 AKDVKAA
+336 AKDVKAS
-343 DIGIRAASGA
+343 DIGLKAAPGA

-367 DIVAGAYVCDLKH
+367 DIVAGAYVCDLRNRK
-380 RQGNV
+380 GNV

-397 LASSGHLMSCSC
+397 LAADGKLMSCSC

-430 IEDIR
+430 IEDIH
-435 ISENGIELKVIG
+435 INEDGIDIKVIG

-467 RTGMVRKTGA
+467 RTGIVRKTGA
-477 FVKAGKFGE
+477 FVKADKFDAE
-486 DDYRS
+486 DYRS
-491 KHIRVDEEGKRSFIM
+491 KYIAVSEDGKRSFRM
-506 VPGRTDPDA
+506 TEGG
-515 AQDGT
+515 DGT
-520 PGENAES
+520 
-527 GTNACDATAPL
+527 DPL
-538 YITQSDIR
+538 YITQGDVR
-546 QVQLAKG
+546 QVRLAKG

-561 LMKRAG
+561 LLKKAG
-567 ISMEDLDRVLIAGQF
+567 IGMADLDKVLIAGQF

-587 ADSIT
+587 AESIT

-621 SAKVKRGMEELA
+621 SGKVKRQMEALA
-633 HEMDYLEL
+633 HNMDYLEL

-646 YERLLSECLIFPD
+646 YERLLSELL
-659 FK
+659 

>member
-1 MPYIN
+1 MPILK
-6 VMPEGKRFEFA
+6 VMPEGKQFDFA

-47 VRITEGNAG
+47 VKITEGNVEEAG
-56 EPGDTELG
+56 ETERA
-64 ILKEAELA
+64 ILKAGELE
-72 QGVRLACLVYP
+72 QGIRLACLAHP
-83 ESDISIELLQQEKKH
+83 EGDITIELLQKEKKH

-103 GYLPDFEFDVDI
+103 GYMPDFEFEPDI

-126 LSDQTPFENQI
+126 LADQTPFENQI
-137 LDQIRAS
+137 IDQVGAE
-144 KALNSDSEASGASAA
+144 ALVGHD
-159 FEGADAGC
+159 
-167 DPVCPSGATGEA
+167 GATGYLA
-179 GIDYDA
+179 YDFTA
-185 LCGHE
+185 LREHS
-190 MMPGE
+190 MLPGK
-195 YTAVIHNGKVIALEP
+195 YTAVLHNGKVIALEP
-210 GDTTGSL
+210 GDTTDAL

-233 IDMKTGEELG
+233 VDMKTGEELG
-243 HASEV
+243 HASEI

-289 SICDRHG
+289 SVCDKNG
-296 ICQDR
+296 VSQEQ
-301 IYEVAVGAN
+301 IYEVSVGAN

-336 AKDVKAA
+336 AKDVRAA
-343 DIGIRAASGA
+343 DIGLKAAPGA

-367 DIVAGAYVCDLKH
+367 DIVAGAYVCDLRH
-380 RQGNV
+380 RKGNV

-397 LASSGHLMSCSC
+397 LAANGHLMSCSC

-430 IEDIR
+430 IEDIH
-435 ISENGIELKVIG
+435 INEDGIELKVIG

-467 RTGMVRKTGA
+467 RTGIVRKTGA
-477 FVKAGKFGE
+477 FVKADKFDA

-491 KHIRVDEEGKRSFIM
+491 KYIAVDEDGKRSFRM
-506 VPGRTDPDA
+506 
-515 AQDGT
+515 
-520 PGENAES
+520 
-527 GTNACDATAPL
+527 TAGDEPL
-538 YITQSDIR
+538 YITQGDVR

-561 LMKRAG
+561 LLKKAG
-567 ISMEDLDRVLIAGQF
+567 IGMEDLDKVLIAGQF

-587 ADSIT
+587 AESIT
-592 GTGILPFEVEDR
+592 GTGILPFEVEGR

-621 SAKVKRGMEELA
+621 SGSVKRQMEELA
-633 HEMDYLEL
+633 HDMDYLEL

-646 YERLLSECLIFPD
+646 YERLLSECLIFPT

>member
-1 MPYIN
+1 
-6 VMPEGKRFEFA
+6 MPEEKLYGFA

-47 VRITEGNAG
+47 VRITEGDAG
-56 EPGDTELG
+56 EAGETERG
-64 ILKEAELA
+64 ILKAEELE
-72 QGVRLACLVYP
+72 QGVRLACLTYP
-83 ESDISIELLQQEKKH
+83 ASDITIELMQKEKKH

-103 GYLPDFEFDVDI
+103 GYMPDFEFKPDI
-115 VKVPVTIHKPT
+115 VKIPVTIHKPT
-126 LSDQTPFENQI
+126 LADQTPFENQI
-137 LDQIRAS
+137 IEQV
-144 KALNSDSEASGASAA
+144 
-159 FEGADAGC
+159 GADALAGH
-167 DPVCPSGATGEA
+167 DGATGYL
-179 GIDYDA
+179 GFDYIA
-185 LCGHE
+185 LSE
-190 MMPGE
+190 NSMLPGE
-195 YTAVIHNGKVIALEP
+195 YTAVMHNGKVIALEQ
-210 GDTTGSL
+210 GDTTDSL

-233 IDMKTGEELG
+233 VDMLTGEELG
-243 HASEV
+243 HASEI

-289 SICDRHG
+289 SICDEHG
-296 ICQDR
+296 LTQDQ
-301 IYEVAVGAN
+301 IYEVTVGAN

-336 AKDVKAA
+336 AKDVKAS
-343 DIGIRAASGA
+343 DIGLKAAPGA

-367 DIVAGAYVCDLKH
+367 DIVAGAYVCDLRH
-380 RQGNV
+380 RDGNV

-397 LASSGHLMSCSC
+397 LAADGHLMSCSC

-430 IEDIR
+430 IEDIH
-435 ISENGIELKVIG
+435 INEDGIDLKIIG

-467 RTGMVRKTGA
+467 RTGIVRKTGA
-477 FVKAGKFGE
+477 FVKADKFDA

-491 KHIRVDEEGKRSFIM
+491 KYIAVDEEGKRSFKM
-506 VPGRTDPDA
+506 TEGG
-515 AQDGT
+515 DGT
-520 PGENAES
+520 E
-527 GTNACDATAPL
+527 PL
-538 YITQSDIR
+538 YITQGDVR

-561 LMKRAG
+561 LLKKAG
-567 ISMEDLDRVLIAGQF
+567 IGMADLNKVLVAGQF

-587 ADSIT
+587 AESIT

-621 SAKVKRGMEELA
+621 SDAVKRQMEELA
-633 HEMDYLEL
+633 HDMDYLEL

-646 YERLLSECLIFPD
+646 YERLLSECLIFPT
-659 FK
+659 F

>member
-1 MPYIN
+1 MPVLK
-6 VMPEGKRFEFA
+6 VMPEGKQYDFA

-47 VRITEGNAG
+47 VKITEGDAG
-56 EPGDTELG
+56 EAGETERG
-64 ILKEAELA
+64 ILKAEELE
-72 QGVRLACLVYP
+72 QGVRLACLAYP
-83 ESDISIELLQQEKKH
+83 VTDITIELLQKEKKH

-103 GYLPDFEFDVDI
+103 GYMPDFEFEPDI
-115 VKVPVTIHKPT
+115 IKVPVTIHKPT
-126 LSDQTPFENQI
+126 LADQTPFENQI
-137 LDQIRAS
+137 IDQVGA
-144 KALNSDSEASGASAA
+144 EAMVGH
-159 FEGADAGC
+159 D
-167 DPVCPSGATGEA
+167 GATGYL
-179 GIDYDA
+179 GFDYTA
-185 LCGHE
+185 LREHS
-190 MMPGE
+190 MLPGE
-195 YTAVIHNGKVIALEP
+195 YTAVMHNGKVIALEP

-233 IDMKTGEELG
+233 VDMLTGEELG
-243 HASEV
+243 HASEI

-289 SICDRHG
+289 SICDEHG
-296 ICQDR
+296 LTQEQ
-301 IYEVAVGAN
+301 IYEVTVGAN

-336 AKDVKAA
+336 AKDVKAV
-343 DIGIRAASGA
+343 DIGLKAAPGA

-380 RQGNV
+380 QKGNV
-385 MFIDIGTNGEIV
+385 MFIEIGTNGEIV
-397 LASSGHLMSCSC
+397 LAADGKLMSCSC

-430 IEDIR
+430 IEDIH
-435 ISENGIELKVIG
+435 INEDGIDLKIIG

-467 RTGMVRKTGA
+467 RTGIVRKTGA
-477 FVKAGKFGE
+477 FVKADKFDA

-491 KHIRVDEEGKRSFIM
+491 KYIAVDEDGKRSFKM
-506 VPGRTDPDA
+506 TEGG
-515 AQDGT
+515 DGT
-520 PGENAES
+520 
-527 GTNACDATAPL
+527 DPL
-538 YITQSDIR
+538 YITQGDVR

-561 LMKRAG
+561 LMRKAG
-567 ISMEDLDRVLIAGQF
+567 IGMEDLDRVLIAGQF

-587 ADSIT
+587 AESIT

-621 SAKVKRGMEELA
+621 SGKVKRQMEELA

-646 YERLLSECLIFPD
+646 YERLLSECLIFPS

>member
-1 MPYIN
+1 
-6 VMPEGKRFEFA
+6 
-17 SGKNLM
+17 
-23 EIMLDAGLFIDNAC
+23 MLDAGLFIDNAC

-47 VRITEGNAG
+47 VMITKG
-56 EPGDTELG
+56 ETGPVSETESH
-64 ILKEAELA
+64 ILKADEIES
-72 QGVRLACLVYP
+72 GIRLACLVYP
-83 ESDISIELLQQEKKH
+83 ESDIEIELLQKEKKH

-103 GYLPDFEFDVDI
+103 GYMPDFDFDQDI
-115 VKVPVTIHKPT
+115 IKRRVTIHKPT
-126 LSDQTPFENQI
+126 LEDQTPFE
-137 LDQIRAS
+137 DQVLAETGCECFEYE
-144 KALNSDSEASGASAA
+144 ALSEHS
-159 FEGADAGC
+159 
-167 DPVCPSGATGEA
+167 
-179 GIDYDA
+179 
-185 LCGHE
+185 
-190 MMPGE
+190 MMPGD
-195 YTAVIHNGKVIALEP
+195 YTAVIHGNRVVALEP
-210 GDTTGSL
+210 GDTSAAL

-233 IDMKTGEELG
+233 IDMNTGEELG
-243 HASEV
+243 HASEI

-261 ITYEIENPEDGR
+261 ITYEIEHPEDGR

-278 AIVGSINKMVK
+278 AIVGSINKMVASVCEK
-289 SICDRHG
+289 HG
-296 ICQDR
+296 VSQEQ
-301 IYEVAVGAN
+301 IYEFSVGAN

-336 AKDVKAA
+336 ARDVKA
-343 DIGIRAASGA
+343 DSIGLKAAAGA

-367 DIVAGAYVCDLKH
+367 DIVAGAYVCDL
-380 RQGNV
+380 RSETGNV
-385 MFIDIGTNGEIV
+385 IFIDIGTNGEIV
-397 LASSGHLMSCSC
+397 LASHGKLMSCSC

-430 IEDIR
+430 IEDIS
-435 ISENGIELKVIG
+435 IGENGIELKIIG

-467 RTGMVRKTGA
+467 RTGIVRKTGA
-477 FVKAGKFGE
+477 FVKAGKFDE
-486 DDYRS
+486 SDYRS
-491 KHIRVDEEGKRSFIM
+491 KFIEVDDEGKRSFRM
-506 VPGRTDPDA
+506 TEGGNGSD
-515 AQDGT
+515 
-520 PGENAES
+520 
-527 GTNACDATAPL
+527 PL
-538 YITQSDIR
+538 YITQGDIR

-567 ISMEDLDRVLIAGQF
+567 IGMEDLDKVLIAGQF

-587 ADSIT
+587 AQSIT

-604 IEYVGN
+604 IQYVGN

-621 SAKVKRGMEELA
+621 SGKVKEEMQKLA

-641 GATDN
+641 GATEN
-646 YERLLSECLIFPD
+646 YERLLSECLIFPA

>member
-1 MPYIN
+1 
-6 VMPEGKRFEFA
+6 MPEGKQYDFA

-23 EIMLDAGLFIDNAC
+23 EIMLEAGLFIDNAC

-47 VRITEGNAG
+47 VKITEGDAG
-56 EPGDTELG
+56 EAGETERG
-64 ILKEAELA
+64 ILKAEELE
-72 QGVRLACLVYP
+72 QGVRLACLAYP
-83 ESDISIELLQQEKKH
+83 VSDITIELLQKEKKH

-103 GYLPDFEFDVDI
+103 GYMPDFEFEPDI
-115 VKVPVTIHKPT
+115 VKVPITIHKPT
-126 LSDQTPFENQI
+126 LADQTPFENQI
-137 LDQIRAS
+137 IDQVGAAS
-144 KALNSDSEASGASAA
+144 IVGHD
-159 FEGADAGC
+159 
-167 DPVCPSGATGEA
+167 GATGYL
-179 GIDYDA
+179 GFDYTA
-185 LCGHE
+185 LREHS
-190 MMPGE
+190 MLPGE
-195 YTAVIHNGKVIALEP
+195 YTAVMHDGKVIALEP

-233 IDMKTGEELG
+233 VDMLTGEELG
-243 HASEV
+243 HASEI

-289 SICDRHG
+289 SVCDKNG
-296 ICQDR
+296 VTQDQ
-301 IYEVAVGAN
+301 IYEVSVGAN

-336 AKDVKAA
+336 AKDVKAS
-343 DIGIRAASGA
+343 DIGLKAAPGA

-367 DIVAGAYVCDLKH
+367 DIVAGAYVCDLRNRK
-380 RQGNV
+380 GNV

-397 LASSGHLMSCSC
+397 LAADGKLMSCSC

-430 IEDIR
+430 IEDIH
-435 ISENGIELKVIG
+435 INEDGIDIKVIG

-467 RTGMVRKTGA
+467 RTGIVRKTGA
-477 FVKAGKFGE
+477 FVKADKFDA

-491 KHIRVDEEGKRSFIM
+491 KYIAVDEDGKRSFRM
-506 VPGRTDPDA
+506 TEGG
-515 AQDGT
+515 DG
-520 PGENAES
+520 A
-527 GTNACDATAPL
+527 DPL
-538 YITQSDIR
+538 YITQGDVR

-561 LMKRAG
+561 LLKKAG
-567 ISMEDLDRVLIAGQF
+567 IGMADLDKVLIAGQF

-587 ADSIT
+587 AESIT

-621 SAKVKRGMEELA
+621 SGKVKRQMEALA
-633 HEMDYLEL
+633 HDMDYLEL

-646 YERLLSECLIFPD
+646 YERLLSECLIFPV

>member
-1 MPYIN
+1 MPLLTVVSEDKQYEYN
-6 VMPEGKRFEFA
+6 AGK
-17 SGKNLM
+17 SLM
-23 EIMLDAGLFIDNAC
+23 DIMLDAGLFIDNAC

-47 VRITEGNAG
+47 VRITGGDAG
-56 EPGDTELG
+56 QISETERR
-64 ILKEAELA
+64 ILKEDEIM
-72 QGVRLACLVYP
+72 QGVRLACLVFP
-83 ESDISIELLQQEKKH
+83 ESDISIEPMQKEKKH

-103 GYLPDFEFDVDI
+103 GYMPEFDFDPDI
-115 VKVPVTIHKPT
+115 VKTRVTIHKPT
-126 LSDQTPFENQI
+126 LEDQTPFEDQI
-137 LDQIRAS
+137 LEETGTEGFEYE
-144 KALNSDSEASGASAA
+144 AL
-159 FEGADAGC
+159 
-167 DPVCPSGATGEA
+167 
-179 GIDYDA
+179 
-185 LCGHE
+185 HE
-190 MMPGE
+190 HSMMPGE
-195 YTAVIHNGKVIALEP
+195 YTAVLHNGKVVALEP
-210 GDTTGSL
+210 GDTTDAM

-233 IDMKTGEELG
+233 IDMNTGEELG
-243 HASEV
+243 HASEI

-261 ITYEIENPEDGR
+261 ITYEIEHPEDGR
-273 EKLQK
+273 DKLQK
-278 AIVGSINKMVK
+278 AIVGSINKMVGSVCAEH
-289 SICDRHG
+289 SIS
-296 ICQDR
+296 QEQ
-301 IYEVAVGAN
+301 IYEFTVGAN

-336 AKDVKAA
+336 SKDVKA
-343 DIGIRAASGA
+343 DSIGLKAAPGA

-367 DIVAGAYVCDLKH
+367 DIVAGAYVCDL
-380 RQGNV
+380 RSEPGNV
-385 MFIDIGTNGEIV
+385 IFIDIGTNGEIV
-397 LASSGHLMSCSC
+397 LASHGRLMSCSC

-435 ISENGIELKVIG
+435 ISEDGLDLKIIG

-467 RTGMVRKTGA
+467 RTGIVRKTGA
-477 FVKAGKFGE
+477 FVKADKFDE
-486 DDYRS
+486 SDYRS
-491 KHIRVDEEGKRSFIM
+491 RYICVDEEGKRSFRM
-506 VPGRTDPDA
+506 TEG
-515 AQDGT
+515 
-520 PGENAES
+520 GEGS
-527 GTNACDATAPL
+527 DPL
-538 YITQSDIR
+538 YITQGDVR

-567 ISMEDLDRVLIAGQF
+567 IGMADLDKVLIAGQF

-587 ADSIT
+587 AESIT

-604 IEYVGN
+604 IKYVGN

-621 SAKVKRGMEELA
+621 SKKVKREMEKLA

-641 GATDN
+641 GATEN
-646 YERLLSECLIFPD
+646 YERLLSECLIFPKFD
-659 FK
+659 

>member
-1 MPYIN
+1 MPKLT
-6 VMPEGKRFEFA
+6 VMPEGKEYDFA

-47 VRITEGNAG
+47 VRITEGEAG
-56 EPGDTELG
+56 EAGETERG
-64 ILKEAELA
+64 ILKAEELA
-72 QGVRLACLVYP
+72 QGVRLACLAFP
-83 ESDISIELLQQEKKH
+83 ARDISIELLQKEKKH

-103 GYLPDFEFDVDI
+103 GYMPDFEFETDI
-115 VKVPVTIHKPT
+115 KKRSVTIHKPT
-126 LSDQTPFENQI
+126 LEDQTPFENQI
-137 LDQIRAS
+137 IEQT
-144 KALNSDSEASGASAA
+144 GA
-159 FEGADAGC
+159 EDIAGH
-167 DPVCPSGATGEA
+167 DGATGYL
-179 GIDYDA
+179 GFDYTA
-185 LCGHE
+185 LREHE
-190 MMPGE
+190 MLPGE
-195 YTAVIHNGKVIALEP
+195 YTAVMHDGKVIALEP
-210 GDTTGSL
+210 GDTTGSM

-233 IDMKTGEELG
+233 VDMLTGEELG
-243 HASEV
+243 HASEI

-273 EKLQK
+273 GKLQK

-289 SICDRHG
+289 SICDEHG
-296 ICQDR
+296 LTQDQ
-301 IYEVAVGAN
+301 IYEVTVGAN

-336 AKDVKAA
+336 AKDVKAS
-343 DIGIRAASGA
+343 DIGLKAAPGA

-367 DIVAGAYVCDLKH
+367 DIVAGAYVCDLRH
-380 RQGNV
+380 RKGNV

-397 LASSGHLMSCSC
+397 LAADGKLMSCSC

-430 IEDIR
+430 IEDIHIGEDGLELR
-435 ISENGIELKVIG
+435 IIG
-447 DCEPAGICG
+447 GCEPAGICG

-467 RTGMVRKTGA
+467 RTGIVRKTGA
-477 FVKAGKFGE
+477 FVKADKFDAG
-486 DDYRS
+486 DYRS
-491 KHIRVDEEGKRSFIM
+491 QYIEVDEEGKRSFRM
-506 VPGRTDPDA
+506 TEGD
-515 AQDGT
+515 
-520 PGENAES
+520 E
-527 GTNACDATAPL
+527 PL
-538 YITQSDIR
+538 YITQGDVR

-561 LMKRAG
+561 LMNKAG
-567 ISMEDLDRVLIAGQF
+567 IGMEDLDRILIAGQF

-621 SAKVKRGMEELA
+621 SSKVKREMEELA
-633 HEMDYLEL
+633 HDMDYLEL
-641 GATDN
+641 GATEN
-646 YERLLSECLIFPD
+646 YERLLSECLIFPS
-659 FK
+659 FR

>member
-1 MPYIN
+1 MPKLK
-6 VMPEGKRFEFA
+6 VMPEGKEFDFA

-47 VRITEGNAG
+47 VKITEGDAG
-56 EPGDTELG
+56 EAGDTERG
-64 ILKEAELA
+64 ILKAEELE
-72 QGVRLACLVYP
+72 QGVRLACLAVP
-83 ESDISIELLQQEKKH
+83 ASDITIELLQKEKKH

-103 GYLPDFEFDVDI
+103 GYMPDFSFEPDI
-115 VKVPVTIHKPT
+115 VKQKVTVRKPT
-126 LSDQTPFENQI
+126 LADQTPFENQI
-137 LDQIRAS
+137 IEQVGAE
-144 KALNSDSEASGASAA
+144 AL
-159 FEGADAGC
+159 AGH
-167 DPVCPSGATGEA
+167 DGATGYI
-179 GIDYDA
+179 GFDYTA
-185 LCGHE
+185 LCGHS
-190 MMPGE
+190 MLPGE
-195 YTAVIHNGKVIALEP
+195 YTAVLHNGKVVALEP

-233 IDMKTGEELG
+233 VDMLTGEELG
-243 HASEV
+243 HASEI

-261 ITYEIENPEDGR
+261 ITYEIENPDDGR

-289 SICDRHG
+289 SICDEHG
-296 ICQDR
+296 IAQDQ
-301 IYEVAVGAN
+301 IYEVSVGAN

-336 AKDVKAA
+336 AKDVKAS
-343 DIGIRAASGA
+343 DIGLKAAPGA

-367 DIVAGAYVCDLKH
+367 DIVAGAYVCDLRHQK
-380 RQGNV
+380 GNV

-397 LASSGHLMSCSC
+397 LAAEGKLMSCSC

-430 IEDIR
+430 IEDIH
-435 ISENGIELKVIG
+435 INEDGLDLKIIG

-467 RTGMVRKTGA
+467 RTGIVRKTGA
-477 FVKAGKFGE
+477 FVKADKFDA

-491 KHIRVDEEGKRSFIM
+491 KYISVDEEGKRSFRM
-506 VPGRTDPDA
+506 TEGD
-515 AQDGT
+515 
-520 PGENAES
+520 E
-527 GTNACDATAPL
+527 PL
-538 YITQSDIR
+538 YITQGDVR

-561 LMKRAG
+561 LMNKAG
-567 ISMEDLDRVLIAGQF
+567 IGMEDLDKVLIAGQF

-621 SAKVKRGMEELA
+621 SSKVKREMEALA
-633 HEMDYLEL
+633 HDMDYLEL

-646 YERLLSECLIFPD
+646 YERLLSECLIFPS
-659 FK
+659 FR

>member
-1 MPYIN
+1 MPILN
-6 VMPEGKRFEFA
+6 VMPEGKQYDFA

-23 EIMLDAGLFIDNAC
+23 EIMLEAGLFIDNAC

-47 VRITEGNAG
+47 VKITEGDAG
-56 EPGDTELG
+56 EAGETERG
-64 ILKEAELA
+64 ILKAEELE
-72 QGVRLACLVYP
+72 QGVRLACLAYP
-83 ESDISIELLQQEKKH
+83 VSDITIELLQKEKKH

-103 GYLPDFEFDVDI
+103 GYMPDFEFEPDI

-126 LSDQTPFENQI
+126 LADQTPFENQI
-137 LDQIRAS
+137 IDQVGAAS
-144 KALNSDSEASGASAA
+144 IVGHD
-159 FEGADAGC
+159 
-167 DPVCPSGATGEA
+167 GATGYL
-179 GIDYDA
+179 GFDYTA
-185 LCGHE
+185 LREHS
-190 MMPGE
+190 MLPGE
-195 YTAVIHNGKVIALEP
+195 YTAVIHDGKVIALEP

-217 YGVAIDIGTTT
+217 YGVVIDIGTTT

-233 IDMKTGEELG
+233 VDMLTGEELG
-243 HASEV
+243 HASEI

-289 SICDRHG
+289 SVCDKNG
-296 ICQDR
+296 VTQDQ
-301 IYEVAVGAN
+301 IYEVSVGAN

-336 AKDVKAA
+336 AKDVKAS
-343 DIGIRAASGA
+343 DIGLKAAPGA

-367 DIVAGAYVCDLKH
+367 DIVAGAYVCDLRNRK
-380 RQGNV
+380 GNV

-397 LASSGHLMSCSC
+397 LAADGKLMSCSC

-430 IEDIR
+430 IEDIH
-435 ISENGIELKVIG
+435 INEDGIDIKVIG

-467 RTGMVRKTGA
+467 RTGIVRKTGA
-477 FVKAGKFGE
+477 FVKADKFDA

-491 KHIRVDEEGKRSFIM
+491 KYIAVDEDGKRSFRM
-506 VPGRTDPDA
+506 TEGG
-515 AQDGT
+515 DG
-520 PGENAES
+520 A
-527 GTNACDATAPL
+527 DPL
-538 YITQSDIR
+538 YITQGDVR

-561 LMKRAG
+561 LLKKAG
-567 ISMEDLDRVLIAGQF
+567 IGMADLDKVLIAGQF

-587 ADSIT
+587 AESIT

-621 SAKVKRGMEELA
+621 SGKVKRQMEALA
-633 HEMDYLEL
+633 HDMDYLEL

-646 YERLLSECLIFPD
+646 YERLLSECLIFPV